1 MKAFVIG
8 GAPTKE
14 FQVRIQLI
22 PIDKPS
28 CAFSSSNLYCQKSFF
43 AWNYNFLQILINTEK
58 TRETAINVWY
68 LIDAEHFFTDS
79 KGYIK

>member
-22 PIDKPS
+22 LIDKPS
-28 CAFSSSNLYCQKSFF
+28 CAFSSSSLFCQKSFF
-43 AWNYNFLQILINTEK
+43 AWNYKFLQILMNTEK

-68 LIDAEHFFTDS
+68 LIYVEYFFYRQQ
-79 KGYIK
+79 GLY